1 MEGGTKWE
9 AEENREEERGRVG
22 TYVPSLPTLLPTFN
36 VFSYSNFLFALP
48 PLTDRLEKATKY
60 VFESAW

>member
-1 MEGGTKWE
+1 MGSGGKQGRGEG
-9 AEENREEERGRVG
+9 ASRDLRSFSP
-22 TYVPSLPTLLPTFN
+22 YSPPHIQC
-36 VFSYSNFLFALP
+36 FSYSNFLFALP